1 MRSTC
6 QASTTILM
14 LVFWLLNA
22 SNAQDNDGIIKET
35 KDPRVK
41 HVLVKPV
48 SDSLEA
54 DMLGLL
60 GGAEQGRV
68 NVIKGEFYVSSFQK
82 PEEKGIG
89 EEEKK
94 KLRARLTGTSFKL
107 KLDETRT
114 WQKILEVFDQEIRRY
129 LSGKKKCRIL
139 AGPDTA
145 LNNNKLT
152 ITACLRLVDTVY
164 VWTPGCNC
172 PKPKSSA
179 LATCAVVLE
188 ASAMD
193 REGRAV
199 WGKREPLFYAGLEE
213 SLEEAFSARRV
224 KDYVRRAFGPFK

>member
-1 MRSTC
+1 
-6 QASTTILM
+6 M

-68 NVIKGEFYVSSFQK
+68 NVIKGEFYVSSFRK

-114 WQKILEVFDQEIRRY
+114 WQKINEDLYREIGRY
-129 LSGKKKCRIL
+129 LAERKNTGSLPTQTRL
-139 AGPDTA
+139 AM
-145 LNNNKLT
+145 
-152 ITACLRLVDTVY
+152 R
-164 VWTPGCNC
+164 
-172 PKPKSSA
+172 
-179 LATCAVVLE
+179 ATL
-188 ASAMD
+188 S
-193 REGRAV
+193 
-199 WGKREPLFYAGLEE
+199 
-213 SLEEAFSARRV
+213 
-224 KDYVRRAFGPFK
+224 